1 VSNPTK
7 AVNPTK
13 TNICSALPAGKP
25 VSIFTLPFAPLLAHC
40 RLWHK
45 RQLLTIYSIKA
56 MAKTMRLGVC
66 YYPEHWPEDW
76 WADDARRMA
85 EMGLS
90 RVRIGEFAWSRIE
103 PEPGRYDWGWLDRAV
118 ETLHAAGLGI
128 IMGTPTATPP
138 KWLVDRMPDM
148 IALDE
153 QGRPRGF
160 GSRRHYCFSHKG
172 YAEECDRIVAAV
184 AERYGEHP
192 AIVAWQTD
200 NEYGCHDTAVSYSK
214 AAADAFRYWLAAKYG
229 EVSALNAAWGNVFW
243 SMEYRS
249 FAEIDLPNLTVT
261 EANPAHWLDF
271 RRFSSDQVTRFNR
284 RQVEI
289 IRDASPSR
297 DVVHNYM
304 GFFTQFDHHDVAADL
319 DVASWDSYPLGFL
332 EQFWFSDEEKRKYA
346 RQGHPDIAA
355 FHHDLYRGLN
365 PNGRWWVMEQ
375 QPGPVNW
382 ARYNPA
388 PLPGMVR
395 LWTLEAMAHGAE
407 LVSYFRWRQAP
418 FAQEQM
424 HAGLLRPDRSDDA
437 GAGEARQAAADIAAL
452 AEHVGE
458 PVKQVALLFNYES
471 DWVTDIQPQGK
482 GYSALRQAFEYY
494 SALRQLGLNV
504 DILPPCAD
512 LGGYRLAVIPCM
524 PIIPDGL
531 IDKLKSFDGQIIIG
545 PRSGSKT
552 ADFAIPA
559 NLAPGAL
566 QQLIPLKVNR
576 VESLSPGLVERAG
589 AGSVHAWLEHIE
601 TPILPEL
608 STDSGQGICYEDG
621 STRYLA
627 AVVDGPLLI
636 ATLAQG
642 CADAGLN
649 VVHLAESVRV
659 RRNGS
664 LMFAFNYGTQGTA
677 IVPLEGAERILG
689 DAMIQPAGF
698 AVFRRS

>member
-1 VSNPTK
+1 MK
-7 AVNPTK
+7 
-13 TNICSALPAGKP
+13 
-25 VSIFTLPFAPLLAHC
+25 
-40 RLWHK
+40 
-45 RQLLTIYSIKA
+45 
-56 MAKTMRLGVC
+56 LGVC

-85 EMGLS
+85 ELGLS

-148 IALDE
+148 LALDRE
-153 QGRPRGF
+153 GRPRGF
-160 GSRRHYCFSHKG
+160 GSRRHYCFSHQG
-172 YAEECDRIVAAV
+172 YQEECARIVAAIG
-184 AERYGEHP
+184 ERYGEHP
-192 AIVAWQTD
+192 AIVGWQTD
-200 NEYGCHDTAVSYSK
+200 NEYGCHDSAVSYSA

-229 EVSALNAAWGNVFW
+229 EIGALNRAWGNVFW

-271 RRFSSDQVTRFNR
+271 RRFSSDQVVRFNR
-284 RQVEI
+284 AQVEI
-289 IRDASPSR
+289 LRAASPGR
-297 DVVHNYM
+297 DLVHNYM
-304 GFFTQFDHHDVAADL
+304 GFFTQFDHHALAGTL

-332 EQFWFSDEEKRKYA
+332 EQFWFSDDEKRHYA

-395 LWTLEAMAHGAE
+395 FWTLEAMAHGAE

-424 HAGLLRPDRSDDA
+424 HAGLLRPDRSDDCA
-437 GAGEARQAAADIAAL
+437 VSEVRQAAGDIALL
-452 AEHVGE
+452 APHAGV
-458 PVKQVALLFNYES
+458 PVKQVALLFDYQS

-482 GYSALRQAFEYY
+482 GFSALRQAFDYY
-494 SALRQLGLNV
+494 SALRRLGLNI
-504 DILPPCAD
+504 DIVPPAAD
-512 LGGYRLAVIPCM
+512 LSGYQLLVIPCM

-531 IDKLKSFDGQIIIG
+531 PAKLQSFTGQIVIG

-552 ADFAIPA
+552 ADFSIPA
-559 NLAPGAL
+559 NLAPGIL
-566 QQLIPLKVNR
+566 QQLIPLKVVR
-576 VESLSPGLVERAG
+576 VESLRPGLSERAG
-589 AGSVHAWLEHIE
+589 KGADGGAVQLWLEHVE
-601 TPILPEL
+601 TAIAPEI
-608 STDSGQGICYEDG
+608 TTESGHGICYRHG
-621 STRYLA
+621 HIRYLA
-627 AVVDGPLLI
+627 AVADALLLGGI
-636 ATLAQG
+636 LQRAAS
-642 CADAGLN
+642 DAGLPTCP
-649 VVHLAESVRV
+649 LPKDVRV
-659 RRNGS
+659 RRNGA
-664 LMFAFNYGTQGTA
+664 LVFAFNYGNAAATLSIDGELLVGSKQMAPAAIAVLRQG
-677 IVPLEGAERILG
+677 
-689 DAMIQPAGF
+689 
-698 AVFRRS
+698 

>member
-1 VSNPTK
+1 MK
-7 AVNPTK
+7 
-13 TNICSALPAGKP
+13 
-25 VSIFTLPFAPLLAHC
+25 
-40 RLWHK
+40 
-45 RQLLTIYSIKA
+45 
-56 MAKTMRLGVC
+56 LGVC
-66 YYPEHWPEDW
+66 YYPEHWPEEW

-85 EMGLS
+85 EMGLT

-103 PEPGRYDWGWLDRAV
+103 PEPGRYDWDWLDRAV
-118 ETLHAAGLGI
+118 EVLHREGLGI

-153 QGRPRGF
+153 AGRPRGF
-160 GSRRHYCFSHKG
+160 GSRRHYCFSHSG
-172 YAEECDRIVAAV
+172 YAAECDRIVAAL

-200 NEYGCHDTAVSYSK
+200 NEYGCHDTAVSYS
-214 AAADAFRYWLAAKYG
+214 AAARDKFRYWLAAKYG

-271 RRFSSDQVTRFNR
+271 RRFSSDQVVRFNR

-289 IRDASPSR
+289 LREASLGRDLM
-297 DVVHNYM
+297 HNYM
-304 GFFTQFDHHDVAADL
+304 GFFTQFDHHAVAADL

-332 EQFWFSDEEKRKYA
+332 EQFWFSDAEKLRYA
-346 RQGHPDIAA
+346 RQGHSDIAA
-355 FHHDLYRGLN
+355 FHHDLYRGLH
-365 PNGRWWVMEQ
+365 PNGRWGVMEQ

-424 HAGLLRPDRSDDA
+424 HAGLLRPDRSDDVA
-437 GAGEARQAAADIAAL
+437 VVEVKQAHGEIVAL
-452 AEHVGE
+452 ADRVGE
-458 PVKQVALLFNYES
+458 PVKQVALVFDYQS

-482 GYSALRQAFEYY
+482 GFSALRQAFDWY

-504 DILPPCAD
+504 DIIPPGRSLDGYAMAVMPCLPI
-512 LGGYRLAVIPCM
+512 V
-524 PIIPDGL
+524 PDGL
-531 IDKLKSFDGQIIIG
+531 IEQLAGLEGAILIG

-552 ADFAIPA
+552 VDFAIPA
-559 NLAPGAL
+559 ELPPGPLQAL
-566 QQLIPLKVNR
+566 LSLKVTR
-576 VESLSPGLVERAG
+576 VESLRPGLVETAG
-589 AGSVHAWLEHIE
+589 DRGVSSWLEHIE
-601 TPILPEL
+601 TALPPIRA
-608 STDSGQGICYEDG
+608 TDAGKGLLFADNNIH
-621 STRYLA
+621 YLA
-627 AVVDGPLLI
+627 ACPDPALLKTI
-636 ATLAQG
+636 MAELA
-642 CADAGLN
+642 AKAALETMALPDD
-649 VVHLAESVRV
+649 VRI
-659 RRNGS
+659 RRNGE
-664 LMFAFNYGTQGTA
+664 LVFAFNYGLETA
-677 IVPLEGAERILG
+677 RLKFESDPDFLLGGLDLE
-689 DAMIQPAGF
+689 PAGL
-698 AVFRRS
+698 AVWRSDAFQESQ

>member
-1 VSNPTK
+1 MK
-7 AVNPTK
+7 
-13 TNICSALPAGKP
+13 
-25 VSIFTLPFAPLLAHC
+25 
-40 RLWHK
+40 
-45 RQLLTIYSIKA
+45 
-56 MAKTMRLGVC
+56 LGVC

-85 EMGLS
+85 AMGLS

-118 ETLHAAGLGI
+118 ETLHGQGLGI

-160 GSRRHYCFSHKG
+160 GSRRHYCFSHQG
-172 YAEECDRIVAAV
+172 YMQECDRIVSTM
-184 AERYGEHP
+184 AERYGDHP
-192 AIVAWQTD
+192 AIVGWQTD
-200 NEYGCHDTAVSYSK
+200 NEYGCHDTAVSYAK

-229 EVSALNAAWGNVFW
+229 EVAKLNTAWGNVFW

-271 RRFSSDQVTRFNR
+271 RRFSSDQVVRFNR
-284 RQVEI
+284 RQVDI
-289 IRDASPSR
+289 LRAHSPGRDLI
-297 DVVHNYM
+297 HNYM

-332 EQFWFSDEEKRKYA
+332 EQYWFSDEEKRKYA
-346 RQGHPDIAA
+346 RSGHPDIAA

-424 HAGLLRPDRSDDA
+424 HAGLLRPDRADDVA
-437 GAGEARQAAADIAAL
+437 VAEVSEAAAEIAAL
-452 AEHVGE
+452 VQHRGE
-458 PVKQVALLFNYES
+458 PVKQVALLFDYQS

-482 GYSALRQAFEYY
+482 GFSALRQAFDYY

-504 DILPPCAD
+504 DILPPSAKLSD
-512 LGGYRLAVIPCM
+512 YALVVIACM

-531 IDKLKSFDGQIIIG
+531 TERLKAFTGQIIIG

-552 ADFAIPA
+552 ADFSIPA
-559 NLAPGAL
+559 NLAPGPL
-566 QQLIPLKVNR
+566 QDLIPLKVTRLETLRPGLSEPAGSGTVNLCLEH
-576 VESLSPGLVERAG
+576 VESALAPEIASDGGHGVCYRHG
-589 AGSVHAWLEHIE
+589 AI
-601 TPILPEL
+601 
-608 STDSGQGICYEDG
+608 
-621 STRYLA
+621 RYVTA
-627 AVVDGPLLI
+627 
-636 ATLAQG
+636 
-642 CADAGLN
+642 CADAALLGSIMKLAAGAAGLP
-649 VVHLAESVRV
+649 VEELPEGVRLRSDGHLV
-659 RRNGS
+659 
-664 LMFAFNYGTQGTA
+664 FAFNYGSETA
-677 IVPLEGAERILG
+677 PAPVHKSAELLVGERQL
-689 DAMIQPAGF
+689 APAGL
-698 AVFRRS
+698 AVWRK